1 MKTKQGMSLK
11 TRIGIA
17 FVAIIMIPVLLAGL
31 TCFGL
36 LHFKLKEIEQKYEL
50 KNATYGSLYDTPLMV
65 SYMMDE
71 YMAQIRS
78 AYKENPKQLEDNGY
92 LNQMNAERAAEDMFI
107 AIRIDD
113 QIYYNGSTRISDS
126 HLLEALP
133 EEETISQSADTI
145 LYMQNLGQSMLKQ
158 MRFTTTDGRTA
169 ELFLIAQISKH
180 LPVVRQ
186 WITEMIL
193 IFFIAMLFS
202 VLLMSRWVY
211 TGILTPLR
219 ALKKGARNIRDGNLD
234 FQLLPGSGIS
244 EIDELTEDFDEM
256 RVRLKNSAEEKLDS
270 DKESKELISNI
281 SHDLKTPLTTIR
293 GYAAGII
300 DGVANTDE
308 KVKHYV
314 QTIYNKANDMNA
326 LIDELTLYSKID
338 TNRIP
343 YSFAKLHVAEYFED
357 CVSEMTM
364 ELKEKNIDLIFFNYL
379 QEDAVV
385 IADAEQMKRV
395 VVNIISNSA
404 KYMDKTHGIINLRL
418 RDVGDFVQ
426 VEIEDNGRG
435 IPQKEVSRIFDRFY
449 RTDTSRNNKIGGSGI
464 GLSIVQK
471 ILADHEGR
479 VWATSKEGVG
489 TTVYFVL
496 RKYTDP
502 EEN

>member
-1 MKTKQGMSLK
+1 
-11 TRIGIA
+11 
-17 FVAIIMIPVLLAGL
+17 
-31 TCFGL
+31 
-36 LHFKLKEIEQKYEL
+36 
-50 KNATYGSLYDTPLMV
+50 
-65 SYMMDE
+65 
-71 YMAQIRS
+71 
-78 AYKENPKQLEDNGY
+78 
-92 LNQMNAERAAEDMFI
+92 
-107 AIRIDD
+107 
-113 QIYYNGSTRISDS
+113 
-126 HLLEALP
+126 
-133 EEETISQSADTI
+133 
-145 LYMQNLGQSMLKQ
+145 
-158 MRFTTTDGRTA
+158 
-169 ELFLIAQISKH
+169 
-180 LPVVRQ
+180 
-186 WITEMIL
+186 
-193 IFFIAMLFS
+193 
-202 VLLMSRWVY
+202 
-211 TGILTPLR
+211 
-219 ALKKGARNIRDGNLD
+219 
-234 FQLLPGSGIS
+234 
-244 EIDELTEDFDEM
+244 M

-418 RDVGDFVQ
+418 RDIGDFVQ